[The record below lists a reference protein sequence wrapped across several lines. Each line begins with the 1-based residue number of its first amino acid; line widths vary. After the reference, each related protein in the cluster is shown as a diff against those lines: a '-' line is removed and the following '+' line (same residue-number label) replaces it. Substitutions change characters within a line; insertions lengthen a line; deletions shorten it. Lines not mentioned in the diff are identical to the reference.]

1 MRRLYKLVLFIFLIS
16 YSSNVFANDKFAY
29 IDMNLLI
36 NTSEAGK
43 YISRELTK
51 MHKKKIEK
59 FKNIEKNLKKA
70 ESDLL
75 SKKNVISKE
84 EFDKKLTQLRKEA
97 SDYNKERKKSNNLLS
112 KKEKQATANLISLIQ
127 PMLSEYA
134 AQNSI
139 LIIFPKKNI
148 VIGKSDLDIT
158 NKILVILNQKHKKIN
173 IE

>member
-97 SDYNKERKKSNNLLS
+97 SDYNKERKQL
-112 KKEKQATANLISLIQ
+112 
-127 PMLSEYA
+127 
-134 AQNSI
+134 
-139 LIIFPKKNI
+139 
-148 VIGKSDLDIT
+148 
-158 NKILVILNQKHKKIN
+158 
-173 IE
+173 